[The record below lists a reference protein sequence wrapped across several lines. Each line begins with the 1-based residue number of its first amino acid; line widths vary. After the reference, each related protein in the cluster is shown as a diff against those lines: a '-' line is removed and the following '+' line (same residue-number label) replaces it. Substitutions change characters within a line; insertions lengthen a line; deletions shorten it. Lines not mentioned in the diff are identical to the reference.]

1 MEHWTVDDARDGG
14 AWLLYDESA
23 EQDAPF
29 IKFHGSREAALEV
42 ARRLNE
48 AQPK

>member
-1 MEHWTVDDARDGG
+1 MEHWIVDGRDGK
-14 AWLLYDESA
+14 AWLLFDENA

-29 IKFHGSREAALEV
+29 IKFHGSHEAAQEV